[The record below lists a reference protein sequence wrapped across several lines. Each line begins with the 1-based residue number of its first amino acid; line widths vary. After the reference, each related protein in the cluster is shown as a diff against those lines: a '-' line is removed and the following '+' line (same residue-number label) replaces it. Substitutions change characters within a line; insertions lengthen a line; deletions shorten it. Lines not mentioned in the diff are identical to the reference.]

1 MSLNVRGIYP
11 SSIHVITP
19 LGTQLVSIQPSRQV
33 QTMTNSAAF
42 KTHSGFSDILDKYDG
57 FILDQFG
64 VMREYHEGL

>member
-1 MSLNVRGIYP
+1 
-11 SSIHVITP
+11 
-19 LGTQLVSIQPSRQV
+19 
-33 QTMTNSAAF
+33 MTNSAAF